1 MLTYKVYSESA
12 LEEHSDSSKIVEA
25 HRLILS
31 LYDQLISS
39 ATQLGIAALPCPVPP
54 ESTTSKGIPT
64 IDDLH
69 SRLSS
74 ETKET
79 FERRERLR
87 EGTSIVTS
95 ILTQSR

>member
-1 MLTYKVYSESA
+1 MTTSETA
-12 LEEHSDSSKIVEA
+12 LEEGSDSGKIVEA
-25 HRLILS
+25 HRNVLS
-31 LYDQLISS
+31 LYEQMISS
-39 ATQLGIAALPCPVPP
+39 ATQLGLAALPCPVS
-54 ESTTSKGIPT
+54 EATSKNGASS
-64 IDDLH
+64 IDELQT
-69 SRLSS
+69 RLSS

>member
-1 MLTYKVYSESA
+1 MTRSDHA
-12 LEEHSDSSKIVEA
+12 LEEGSDSSKIVEA
-25 HRLILS
+25 HSAVLA

-39 ATQLGIAALPCPVPP
+39 ATQLGLAAIPCPAAD
-54 ESTTSKGIPT
+54 SMGGKKFST

-69 SRLSS
+69 TRLSS

-95 ILTQSR
+95 ILTQNR